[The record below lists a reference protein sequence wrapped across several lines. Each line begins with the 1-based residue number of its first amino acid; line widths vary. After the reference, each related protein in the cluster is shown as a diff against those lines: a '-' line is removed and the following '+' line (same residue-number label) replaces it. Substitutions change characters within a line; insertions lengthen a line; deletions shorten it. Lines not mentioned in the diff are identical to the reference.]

1 MQRHWARDLEE
12 AQRVWQLGN
21 AFRAQGRT
29 DQAIAHY
36 ERALSL
42 KPDYLEAH
50 NNLGLALAA
59 QGRIDQ
65 AITHYERAL
74 SLNPDY
80 AKAHNNLGLAL
91 AAQGRIDQA
100 ITHYERALSLNPDD
114 TLAHNNLGNALR
126 ARGQTDQAIAHY
138 KRALSLNPD
147 DALAH
152 HNLGSVLMLQ
162 GRIDLAFPHYERAL
176 SLWPDNVA
184 THHSLLLA
192 LNYVSDK
199 DPLTIYAAHL
209 NFARRWEAPLARFI
223 QPHSNDR
230 SPERRLRIGYVSSD
244 FRRHSVGYFI
254 EPVLAHHDHDQFE
267 IFCYSNHLQEDEVTG
282 WLKSHT
288 DHWRRLVGLSDEQA
302 TNQICTDQI
311 DILIDLNGHMG
322 GNRLLAFA
330 RQPAPVQVTWLG
342 YPATTGLSAM
352 DYRITDGFADPIGMT
367 EHLHSEKLV
376 RLPECFSCYR
386 PPPEAPEVSGL
397 PARKNGYVTFG
408 SFNNMAKITPE
419 VMAVWARILQSIPGS
434 HLTLKNPA
442 LGENATQQMVQK
454 AFTELGI
461 TPERLELL
469 SHDPSPRAHLE
480 RYGSIDI
487 GLDPFPYNGATTTCE
502 ALWMGV
508 PVVALAGRAH
518 AGRVGVSQLSNLGL
532 TELVGNTTEEY
543 VAIATRL
550 ATDLEHLSALRTEL
564 RARLAASPLTQA
576 PRFTRNLERA
586 YRVMW
591 QEWCLRGVARYGS
604 L

>member
-1 MQRHWARDLEE
+1 
-12 AQRVWQLGN
+12 
-21 AFRAQGRT
+21 
-29 DQAIAHY
+29 
-36 ERALSL
+36 
-42 KPDYLEAH
+42 
-50 NNLGLALAA
+50 
-59 QGRIDQ
+59 
-65 AITHYERAL
+65 
-74 SLNPDY
+74 
-80 AKAHNNLGLAL
+80 
-91 AAQGRIDQA
+91 
-100 ITHYERALSLNPDD
+100 
-114 TLAHNNLGNALR
+114 
-126 ARGQTDQAIAHY
+126 
-138 KRALSLNPD
+138 
-147 DALAH
+147 
-152 HNLGSVLMLQ
+152 
-162 GRIDLAFPHYERAL
+162 
-176 SLWPDNVA
+176 
-184 THHSLLLA
+184 
-192 LNYVSDK
+192 
-199 DPLTIYAAHL
+199 
-209 NFARRWEAPLARFI
+209 
-223 QPHSNDR
+223 
-230 SPERRLRIGYVSSD
+230 
-244 FRRHSVGYFI
+244 
-254 EPVLAHHDHDQFE
+254 
-267 IFCYSNHLQEDEVTG
+267 
-282 WLKSHT
+282 
-288 DHWRRLVGLSDEQA
+288 
-302 TNQICTDQI
+302 
-311 DILIDLNGHMG
+311 
-322 GNRLLAFA
+322 
-330 RQPAPVQVTWLG
+330 
-342 YPATTGLSAM
+342 M